1 MNAMNSGAMTSNV
14 LEVEDLQIVA
24 RIAGRDYIA
33 IDNISFSVA
42 QGHARGLVGE
52 SGSGK
57 SLTWRAIMG
66 LLPANVRVTSGVIK
80 FQGQD
85 LLAEGGKFR
94 KSVLGTGISMVF
106 QEPSVALNPVMKI
119 GKQITDSLMQ
129 HSDLN
134 RKQARERAI
143 DLMDQVGIREASKR
157 VDDFPFQLSGGM
169 KQRVM
174 IAAALACGPELILCD
189 EPTTALDVTI
199 QAQIIELFKKLRSE
213 LKVSLLYVTHDIGVV
228 AELCDAI
235 SVMYSG
241 RIVEQAD
248 DINKVFSHP
257 RHPYTKALL
266 SAIPRID
273 GPIQRLKG
281 LDNTGPSLTQRSQEL
296 APPMTNVEPG
306 WQIAPFEFADLD
318 ALWSASSH
326 E

>member
-1 MNAMNSGAMTSNV
+1 MTAPANI
-14 LEVEDLQIVA
+14 LEVENLQIVA

-33 IDNISFSVA
+33 IDNVSFNVA

-57 SLTWRAIMG
+57 SLTLRAIMG
-66 LLPANVRVTSGVIK
+66 LLPSNVRVTSGSIK
-80 FQGQD
+80 FQGID
-85 LLAEGGKFR
+85 LLADKGKYR

-119 GKQITDSLMQ
+119 GKQITDSLVE

-134 RKQARERAI
+134 RRQARERAI
-143 DLMDQVGIREASKR
+143 DLMDQVGIRDPEKR

-174 IAAALACGPELILCD
+174 IAAAIACGPELILCD

-199 QAQIIELFKKLRSE
+199 QAQIIDLFKKLRSE

-241 RIVEQAD
+241 RIVEQVD
-248 DINKVFSHP
+248 DINKVFSNP
-257 RHPYTKALL
+257 QHPYTKALL

-281 LDNTGPSLTQRSQEL
+281 LENTAPSLTQRSQEL
-296 APPMTNVEPG
+296 APPMTLVEPG
-306 WQIAPFEFADLD
+306 WEIA
-318 ALWSASSH
+318 
-326 E
+326 

>member
-1 MNAMNSGAMTSNV
+1 MTAPANI
-14 LEVEDLQIVA
+14 LEVENLQIVA

-33 IDNISFSVA
+33 IDNVSFNVA

-57 SLTWRAIMG
+57 SLTLRAIMG
-66 LLPANVRVTSGVIK
+66 LLPSNVRVTSGSIR
-80 FQGQD
+80 FQGID
-85 LLAEGGKFR
+85 LLADKGKYR

-119 GKQITDSLMQ
+119 GKQITDSLVE

-134 RKQARERAI
+134 RRQARERAI
-143 DLMDQVGIREASKR
+143 DLMDQVGIRDPEKR

-174 IAAALACGPELILCD
+174 IAAAIACGPELILCD

-199 QAQIIELFKKLRSE
+199 QAQIIDLFKKLRSE

-241 RIVEQAD
+241 RIVEQVD
-248 DINKVFSHP
+248 DINKVFSNP
-257 RHPYTKALL
+257 QHPYTKALL

-281 LDNTGPSLTQRSQEL
+281 LENTAPSLTQRSQEL
-296 APPMTNVEPG
+296 APPMTLVEPG
-306 WQIAPFEFADLD
+306 WEIAPFEFSDLNQ
-318 ALWSASSH
+318 LWSSSSH

>member
-1 MNAMNSGAMTSNV
+1 MTAPANI
-14 LEVEDLQIVA
+14 LEVENLQIVA

-33 IDNISFSVA
+33 IDNVSFNVA

-57 SLTWRAIMG
+57 SLTLRAIMG
-66 LLPANVRVTSGVIK
+66 LLPSNVRVTSGSIK
-80 FQGQD
+80 FQGID
-85 LLAEGGKFR
+85 LLADKGKYR

-119 GKQITDSLMQ
+119 GKQITDSLVE

-134 RKQARERAI
+134 RRQARERAI
-143 DLMDQVGIREASKR
+143 DLMDQVGIRDPEKR

-174 IAAALACGPELILCD
+174 IAAAIACGPELILCD

-199 QAQIIELFKKLRSE
+199 QAQIIDLFKKLRSE

-241 RIVEQAD
+241 RIVEQVD
-248 DINKVFSHP
+248 DINKVFSNP
-257 RHPYTKALL
+257 QHPYTKALL

-281 LDNTGPSLTQRSQEL
+281 LENTAPSLTQRSQEL
-296 APPMTNVEPG
+296 APPMTLVEPG
-306 WQIAPFEFADLD
+306 WEIAPFEFSDLNQ
-318 ALWSASSH
+318 LWSSSSH

>member
-1 MNAMNSGAMTSNV
+1 
-14 LEVEDLQIVA
+14 
-24 RIAGRDYIA
+24 IAGRDYIA
-33 IDNISFSVA
+33 IDNVSFNVA

-57 SLTWRAIMG
+57 SLTLRAIMG
-66 LLPANVRVTSGVIK
+66 LLPSNVRVTSGSIK
-80 FQGQD
+80 FQGID
-85 LLAEGGKFR
+85 LLADKGKYR

-119 GKQITDSLMQ
+119 GKQITDSLVE

-134 RKQARERAI
+134 RRQARERAI
-143 DLMDQVGIREASKR
+143 DLMDQVGIRDPEKR

-174 IAAALACGPELILCD
+174 IAAAIACGPELILCD

-199 QAQIIELFKKLRSE
+199 QAQIIDLFKKLRSE

-241 RIVEQAD
+241 RIVEQVD
-248 DINKVFSHP
+248 DINKVFSNP
-257 RHPYTKALL
+257 QHPYTKALL

-281 LDNTGPSLTQRSQEL
+281 LENTAPSLTQRSQEL
-296 APPMTNVEPG
+296 APPMTLVEPG
-306 WQIAPFEFADLD
+306 WEIAPFEFSDLNQ
-318 ALWSASSH
+318 LWSSSSH

>member
-1 MNAMNSGAMTSNV
+1 MSAAVNI
-14 LEVEDLQIVA
+14 LEVANLQIVA

-33 IDNISFSVA
+33 IDNVSFNVA
-42 QGHARGLVGE
+42 AGHARGLVGE

-57 SLTWRAIMG
+57 SLTLRAIMG
-66 LLPANVRVTSGVIK
+66 LLPSNVRVTSGSII
-80 FQGQD
+80 FRGTD
-85 LLAEGGKFR
+85 LLADKGKYR

-119 GKQITDSLMQ
+119 GKQITDSLVE

-134 RKQARERAI
+134 RRQARERAI
-143 DLMDQVGIREASKR
+143 DLMDQVGIRDPQKR

-174 IAAALACGPELILCD
+174 IAAAIACGPELILCD

-199 QAQIIELFKKLRSE
+199 QAQIIDLFKKLRSE

-257 RHPYTKALL
+257 KHPYTQALL

-273 GPIQRLKG
+273 GPIERLKG
-281 LDNTGPSLTQRSQEL
+281 LENTAPSLTHRSQEL
-296 APPMTNVEPG
+296 APPMTQVEPG
-306 WQIAPFEFADLD
+306 WEIAPFEFADLD
-318 ALWSASSH
+318 QLWSSANH
-326 E
+326 D

>member
-1 MNAMNSGAMTSNV
+1 MTAPANI
-14 LEVEDLQIVA
+14 LEFENLQIVA

-33 IDNISFSVA
+33 IDNVSFNVA

-57 SLTWRAIMG
+57 SLTLRAIMG
-66 LLPANVRVTSGVIK
+66 LLPSNVRVTSGSIK
-80 FQGQD
+80 FQGID
-85 LLAEGGKFR
+85 LLADKGKYR

-119 GKQITDSLMQ
+119 GKQITDSLVER
-129 HSDLN
+129 SDLN
-134 RKQARERAI
+134 RRQARERAI
-143 DLMDQVGIREASKR
+143 DLMDQVGIRDPEKR

-174 IAAALACGPELILCD
+174 IAAAIACGPELILCD

-199 QAQIIELFKKLRSE
+199 QAQIIDLFKKLRSE

-241 RIVEQAD
+241 RIVEQVD
-248 DINKVFSHP
+248 DINKVFSNP
-257 RHPYTKALL
+257 QHPYTKALL

-281 LDNTGPSLTQRSQEL
+281 LEKTAPSLTQRSQEL
-296 APPMTNVEPG
+296 APPMTQIEPG
-306 WQIAPFEFADLD
+306 WEIAPFEFSDLNQM
-318 ALWSASSH
+318 WSSSSH

>member
-1 MNAMNSGAMTSNV
+1 MMSAAVNI
-14 LEVEDLQIVA
+14 LEVANLQIVA

-33 IDNISFSVA
+33 IDNVSFNVA
-42 QGHARGLVGE
+42 AGHARGLVGE

-57 SLTWRAIMG
+57 SLTLRAIMG
-66 LLPANVRVTSGVIK
+66 LLPSNVRVTSGSII
-80 FQGQD
+80 FRGTD
-85 LLAEGGKFR
+85 LLADKGKYR

-119 GKQITDSLMQ
+119 GKQITDSLVE

-134 RKQARERAI
+134 RRQARERAI
-143 DLMDQVGIREASKR
+143 DLMNQVGIRDPQKR

-174 IAAALACGPELILCD
+174 IAAAIACGPELILCD

-199 QAQIIELFKKLRSE
+199 QAQIIDLFKKLRSE

-257 RHPYTKALL
+257 KHPYTQALL

-273 GPIQRLKG
+273 GPIERLKG
-281 LDNTGPSLTQRSQEL
+281 LENTAPSLTHRSQEL
-296 APPMTNVEPG
+296 APPMTQVEPG
-306 WQIAPFEFADLD
+306 WEIAPFEFADLD
-318 ALWSASSH
+318 QLWSSANH
-326 E
+326 D

>member
-1 MNAMNSGAMTSNV
+1 MSAAANI
-14 LEVEDLQIVA
+14 LEVKNLQIVA

-33 IDNISFSVA
+33 IDNVSFNVA
-42 QGHARGLVGE
+42 SGHARGLVGE

-57 SLTWRAIMG
+57 SLTLRAIMG
-66 LLPANVRVTSGVIK
+66 LLPSNVRVTSGSIM
-80 FQGQD
+80 FQGTD
-85 LLAEGGKFR
+85 LLADKGKYR

-119 GKQITDSLMQ
+119 GKQITDSLVE

-134 RKQARERAI
+134 RRQARERAI
-143 DLMDQVGIREASKR
+143 DLMDQVGIRDPEKR

-174 IAAALACGPELILCD
+174 IAAAIACGPELILCD

-199 QAQIIELFKKLRSE
+199 QAQIIDLFKKLRSE

-257 RHPYTKALL
+257 KHPYTKALL

-273 GPIQRLKG
+273 GPIARLKG
-281 LDNTGPSLTQRSQEL
+281 LENTAPSLTHRSQEL
-296 APPMTNVEPG
+296 APPMTQVEPG
-306 WQIAPFEFADLD
+306 WEIAPFEFADLD
-318 ALWSASSH
+318 QLWSSANH
-326 E
+326 D

>member
-1 MNAMNSGAMTSNV
+1 MTAPANI
-14 LEVEDLQIVA
+14 LEVENLQIVA

-33 IDNISFSVA
+33 IDNVSFNVT

-57 SLTWRAIMG
+57 SLTLRAIMG
-66 LLPANVRVTSGVIK
+66 LLPSNVRVTSGSIK
-80 FQGQD
+80 FQGID
-85 LLAEGGKFR
+85 LLADKGKYR

-119 GKQITDSLMQ
+119 GKQITDSLVE

-134 RKQARERAI
+134 RRQARERAI
-143 DLMDQVGIREASKR
+143 DLMDQVGIRDPEKR

-174 IAAALACGPELILCD
+174 IAAAIACGPELILCD

-199 QAQIIELFKKLRSE
+199 QAQIIDLFKKLRSE

-241 RIVEQAD
+241 RIVEQVD
-248 DINKVFSHP
+248 DINKVFSNP
-257 RHPYTKALL
+257 QHPYTKALL

-281 LDNTGPSLTQRSQEL
+281 LENTAPSLTQRSQEL
-296 APPMTNVEPG
+296 APPMTLVEPG
-306 WQIAPFEFADLD
+306 WEIAPFEFSDLNQ
-318 ALWSASSH
+318 LWSSSSH

>member
-1 MNAMNSGAMTSNV
+1 MMSAAVNI
-14 LEVEDLQIVA
+14 LEVANLQIVA

-33 IDNISFSVA
+33 IDNVSFNVA
-42 QGHARGLVGE
+42 AGHARGLVGE

-57 SLTWRAIMG
+57 SLTLRAIMG
-66 LLPANVRVTSGVIK
+66 LLPSNVRVTSGSII
-80 FQGQD
+80 FRGTD
-85 LLAEGGKFR
+85 LLADKGKYR

-119 GKQITDSLMQ
+119 GKQITDSLVE

-134 RKQARERAI
+134 RRQARERAI
-143 DLMDQVGIREASKR
+143 DLMDQVGIRDPQKR

-174 IAAALACGPELILCD
+174 IAAAIACGPELILCD

-199 QAQIIELFKKLRSE
+199 QAQIIDLFKKLRSE

-257 RHPYTKALL
+257 KHPYTQALL

-273 GPIQRLKG
+273 GPIERLKG
-281 LDNTGPSLTQRSQEL
+281 LENTAPSLTHRSQEL
-296 APPMTNVEPG
+296 APPMTQVEPG
-306 WQIAPFEFADLD
+306 WEIAPFEFADLD
-318 ALWSASSH
+318 QLWSSANH
-326 E
+326 D